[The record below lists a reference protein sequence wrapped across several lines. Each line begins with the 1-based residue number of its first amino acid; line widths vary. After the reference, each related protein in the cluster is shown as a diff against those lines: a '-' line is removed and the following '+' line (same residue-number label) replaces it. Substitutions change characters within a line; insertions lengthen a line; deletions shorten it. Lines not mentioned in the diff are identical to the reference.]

1 MKLISICILLFTVSS
16 WSVFGVKWA
25 SLQFENGYLNIDTT
39 KTCNVDTS
47 YVNCSLEKGH
57 AYYSTLDTDYAV
69 FSNPRIA
76 EIQVYGWIPDSLA
89 TSFVFRHDI
98 KEVLRFEFMKWQ
110 EWGILKMTKD
120 SAQNLINRVV
130 DEYFVVGCRMYVEP
144 SAIPN
149 CCVVTMGPQIEAGTV
164 PGMPTQGMIA
174 VANAEEEQGSDNVSL
189 TITFDRATAM
199 IHDEIDFV
207 SLEHPLAQ
215 GVIDFETG
223 LSHGAVACNIWQN
236 SGMRGLMMQYNFLVE
251 LPVLEEWGV
260 ADIAGPR
267 YVSVV
272 IDAKGEDHSD
282 LVESLHCGQFK
293 DVGVPQGQSRC

>member
-130 DEYFVVGCRMYVEP
+130 DEYFVVGCRMHHAARCEENRSACMCSPAGGGAGGGVSNEDAARLPQKKILAESAEP
-144 SAIPN
+144 APADTSAKDPVGEQPKDSAGVQEGDSAN
-149 CCVVTMGPQIEAGTV
+149 VTTPDSTEKPLFISREAPVNGSLLGLRYSEFDV
-164 PGMPTQGMIA
+164 NGVFIRSGIW
-174 VANAEEEQGSDNVSL
+174 QGSL
-189 TITFDRATAM
+189 KATGSTR
-199 IHDEIDFV
+199 IV
-207 SLEHPLAQ
+207 R
-215 GVIDFETG
+215 FENGKT
-223 LSHGAVACNIWQN
+223 AVF
-236 SGMRGLMMQYNFLVE
+236 R
-251 LPVLEEWGV
+251 
-260 ADIAGPR
+260 
-267 YVSVV
+267 
-272 IDAKGEDHSD
+272 
-282 LVESLHCGQFK
+282 
-293 DVGVPQGQSRC
+293 